1 MSKILKKVKELE
13 LIYRE
18 RNKLLADAGL
28 DDFGFSTE
36 EIEKFISE
44 AVEKEIS
51 KKINKM
57 VKGSGL

>member
-1 MSKILKKVKELE
+1 MSEILKKVKELE
-13 LIYRE
+13 RIYRE

-44 AVEKEIS
+44 AVEKEVS
-51 KKINKM
+51 KKINKII
-57 VKGSGL
+57 KDSGL

>member
-1 MSKILKKVKELE
+1 MSEILRRVKELE
-13 LIYRE
+13 RIYRE

-44 AVEKEIS
+44 AVEKAVS